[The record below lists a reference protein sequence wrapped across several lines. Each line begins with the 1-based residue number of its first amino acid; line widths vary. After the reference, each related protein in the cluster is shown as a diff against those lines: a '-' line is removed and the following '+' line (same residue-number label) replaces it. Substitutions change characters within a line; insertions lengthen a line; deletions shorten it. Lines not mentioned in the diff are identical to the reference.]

1 MEIKVQIPDTL
12 NEITLAQYSKYLDIV
27 DQYTSMRED
36 KSSDSFYLL
45 KTLEI
50 FTGINYEDGLKLKL
64 SDVRR
69 IVSKL
74 EGLLSQ
80 KPELVREFTLGDTS
94 FGFIP
99 KLDDMTFGEYIDLDT
114 NLSDWSEMYKA
125 MAVLYRPIQKKYDG
139 LYTIEPY
146 KGDVYY
152 EAMKLMPLDAVFSS
166 LLFFYHLG
174 MELSIGMTKFLET
187 ESKELTLTQQ
197 QTLQENGVGISR
209 SIHLLKEMLQDIKL

>member
-1 MEIKVQIPDTL
+1 MEIKVQVPDTL
-12 NEITLAQYSKYLDIV
+12 SEITLTQYAKYLDIL
-27 DQYTSMRED
+27 DQYTNMRD
-36 KSSDSFYLL
+36 AKSSDSFYLL
-45 KTLEI
+45 KTLEV
-50 FTGINYEDGLKLKL
+50 FTGINYEDGLQLKL

-69 IVSKL
+69 IVSNL
-74 EGLLSQ
+74 EGLLSK

-114 NLSDWSEMYKA
+114 NLSDWSQMYKA
-125 MAVLYRPIQKKYDG
+125 MAVLYRPIEKKYDD

-146 KGDVYY
+146 KGDAYY
-152 EAMKLMPLDAVFSS
+152 DAMRLMPLDAVFSS

-174 MELSIGMTKFLET
+174 MELSIGMTKFLENQ
-187 ESKELTLTQQ
+187 SKELSSTQQ

-209 SIHLLKEMLQDIKL
+209 SIHLLKEMLQDIKI

>member
-1 MEIKVQIPDTL
+1 MEIKVQIPDSL
-12 NEITLAQYSKYLDIV
+12 NEITLSQYSKYLDIV

-139 LYTIEPY
+139 L
-146 KGDVYY
+146 
-152 EAMKLMPLDAVFSS
+152 
-166 LLFFYHLG
+166 
-174 MELSIGMTKFLET
+174 
-187 ESKELTLTQQ
+187 
-197 QTLQENGVGISR
+197 
-209 SIHLLKEMLQDIKL
+209 

>member
-1 MEIKVQIPDTL
+1 MEIKVQIPDSL
-12 NEITLAQYSKYLDIV
+12 NEITLSQYSKYLDIV

>member
-50 FTGINYEDGLKLKL
+50 FTGLNYEDGLNLKL

-197 QTLQENGVGISR
+197 RTLQENGVGISR
-209 SIHLLKEMLQDIKL
+209 SIHLLREMLQDIKL

>member
-12 NEITLAQYSKYLDIV
+12 NEITLTQYSKYLDIV
-27 DQYTSMRED
+27 DQYQNMREG

-50 FTGINYEDGLKLKL
+50 FTGLKYEDGLKLKL

-152 EAMKLMPLDAVFSS
+152 EAMKLMPLDAEFSS

-187 ESKELTLTQQ
+187 ESKDLTLTQQ
-197 QTLQENGVGISR
+197 RTLQENGVGISR

>member
-36 KSSDSFYLL
+36 KRSDSFYLL

-50 FTGINYEDGLKLKL
+50 FTGLNYEDGLNLKL

-74 EGLLSQ
+74 ESLLSQ

-197 QTLQENGVGISR
+197 RTLQENGVGISR
-209 SIHLLKEMLQDIKL
+209 SIHLLREMLQDIKL